1 MEVPIAPTQ
10 TQNEEDGQR
19 LAGDTKEEGW
29 CNWWTRSSFEML
41 RTLEK
46 RILSYIKTPYRGRFV
61 DVGACVGEADKIWTI
76 ALNTESP
83 NVPLV
88 LLHGLGAGV
97 ALWVLN
103 LDELARDRPVYA
115 IDILGFGRSSRPNF
129 ASDALVVEKQLVKS
143 IEDWRQEV
151 NLKKMVLLGHSMGG
165 FLAASYALSYP
176 ERLCH
181 LILADPWGFPEKPKD
196 FDSTVKIRFWAK
208 PIIALSKMLNPLWV
222 IRMAGPYGA
231 SLVDRFRAD
240 IVQKFSPLI
249 SEGTYI
255 SGYIHQCNA
264 QNPTGEAA
272 FHAMMKDFGW
282 AKNPMIKRIVDLKP
296 TVPITMIYGAQSWVM
311 RTGPIDTLKLMRP
324 DSYVKVQLI
333 ENAGHHIY
341 ADDAPTFNRLVNEAC
356 QATEKQHN
364 EQSKQ

>member
-1 MEVPIAPTQ
+1 MEVPIAPTTQ
-10 TQNEEDGQR
+10 SQNEESQR
-19 LAGDTKEEGW
+19 MASDSKQQGW
-29 CNWWTRSSFEML
+29 CSWWTRSSFEML
-41 RTLEK
+41 RVFEK
-46 RILSYIKTPYRGRFV
+46 RILSYIKTPYLGRFV

-76 ALNTESP
+76 ALNTGSP

-115 IDILGFGRSSRPNF
+115 IDILGFGRSSRPKF
-129 ASDALVVEKQLVKS
+129 DSDPLIAEKQLVKS
-143 IEDWRQEV
+143 IEHWRQEV

-196 FDSTVKIRFWAK
+196 FDSTVKIRFWVK
-208 PIIALSKMLNPLWV
+208 PIIGLSKMLNPLWV
-222 IRMAGPYGA
+222 IRLAGPYGA
-231 SLVDRFRAD
+231 SLINRFRDD
-240 IVQKFSPLI
+240 IIQKFSPVI
-249 SEGTYI
+249 SDGTCI
-255 SGYIHQCNA
+255 GGYIHQCNA
-264 QNPTGEAA
+264 QSPTGEEA
-272 FHAMMKDFGW
+272 FHAMMQDFGW

-296 TVPITMIYGAQSWVM
+296 TVPITMLYGAKSWVM
-311 RTGPIDTLKLMRP
+311 RTGPIDTLQLARS

-341 ADDAPTFNRLVNEAC
+341 ADDAAEFNRLVNEAC
-356 QATEKQHN
+356 KATEKQHN
-364 EQSKQ
+364 EQLKE